1 MVEKKEM
8 PLESYYMGHQD
19 AKLTDEQRLILFSI
33 SKKPKKILK
42 EGSCLINKNHGK
54 LGKQTYCIF

>member
-1 MVEKKEM
+1 LKKEM

-19 AKLTDEQRLILFSI
+19 AKLTDEQRADLVQYF
-33 SKKPKKILK
+33 KKPKKILK
-42 EGSCLINKNHGK
+42 EESCLINKNHGE